1 MKSLPILWFM
11 TVLSLSAVAQPSSVD
26 SLIQVLKRPLN
37 DTSRINIRNLL
48 INEFYQTH
56 PDSAIK
62 SEQEIFQ
69 ISKSVNFTR
78 GMAISLIHQGRSSA
92 EKGDCLK
99 ALDFLLKSF
108 SYSGYFEAQKITAVT
123 YFEVGKVYSK
133 FHNLLHT
140 DEVLRNAI

>member
-48 INEFYQTH
+48 INEFYQT
-56 PDSAIK
+56 AIK